1 MSIEEKIYT
10 RKELIA
16 APKEKIVQILATKWG
31 MTKGDFE
38 VFGVYRQSAS
48 NAWGY
53 LIDARSTETGL
64 KITYPLEELST
75 SSPSFWVSPSDASI
89 LYSIHEENLVS
100 CRLQLSSMEERKKH
114 SNPLEMSVKTGS
126 IKVLS
131 ELPENIPLD
140 IIENKDKRH
149 FISKSTFVLF
159 EKQAEKKLLKRGLE
173 ANAKLER
180 ELDEKKVKAK
190 DFLLGVKGEL
200 ENTLQKQ
207 EKVEFLVADLDKSH
221 TDLVEKNETL
231 EHEILQNRKK
241 MEHFQ
246 KDVAEIETKM
256 TKKLERLKAFISE
269 KSDFLE
275 TFEFA
280 DREDLDAFFQNPNEE
295 VMINDGLSFKN
306 DLNSNYE
313 LAVSYIQAHM
323 VESDILYS
331 RHIIE
336 NYITLLRTQDLVILA
351 GDSGSGKSNL
361 VKSFASA
368 VGGKAVIIPVKPNWT
383 SSEDLLGY
391 YNPLEKKYL
400 SSPFLDALL
409 EAKKNPHI
417 PYFVCLDE
425 MNLARV
431 EYYFA
436 DFLSLM
442 ETRTDSPEITLF
454 SDDES
459 SHVLS
464 ELKAV
469 EKVIFAAQEKY
480 SKKNVIDFVELMKDE
495 ELNTQIR
502 KTFGFSDKES
512 LVKYHGDIR
521 RMLTAVL
528 TVPSRLKVPANV
540 HIVGT
545 VNIDE
550 TTHYLSPKILD
561 RAHIMRFQSPLL
573 ADWDEILNEVDAYA
587 FEDIS
592 KPLLFEIEALG
603 ARQEYP
609 KFDRE
614 SDFCKLFVALN
625 REFFHKLGVE
635 FGMRT
640 IRQGLNYMKLFSDVN
655 DNEQQATNNFL
666 LHKVLPKFSFD
677 GNKMVGAQS
686 KLDLLDKVLHERMK
700 EILSKYESFDSDF
713 SSVQE
718 LEDIVENAKSNDG
731 VVNYWSK

>member
-1 MSIEEKIYT
+1 MSIENRIYT
-10 RKELIA
+10 RKELA
-16 APKEKIVQILATKWG
+16 GASTDELLQILAGAWG
-31 MTKGDFE
+31 VTNGEFE
-38 VFGVYRQSAS
+38 VYGLCQLVSGKEFGFLNEA
-48 NAWGY
+48 
-53 LIDARSTETGL
+53 ISTKTGL
-64 KITYPLEELST
+64 KIAYPLEELSV
-75 SSPSFWVSPSDASI
+75 SSPSFWVSPSDTKI
-89 LYSIHEENLVS
+89 LLPARTEKYVR
-100 CRLQLSSMEERKKH
+100 CRLQLSSVEEREKH
-114 SNPLEMSVKTGS
+114 SNPFEMSVRRGS
-126 IKVLS
+126 IEVLS
-131 ELPENIPLD
+131 ELPENIPID
-140 IIENKDKRH
+140 IFENKDKRN
-149 FISKSTFVLF
+149 FISKSTFDF
-159 EKQAEKKLLKRGLE
+159 YEKRAEERLSKDAQE
-173 ANAKLER
+173 AWAKLES
-180 ELDEKKVKAK
+180 ELREKKSKANE
-190 DFLLGVKGEL
+190 DLLSAKTEL
-200 ENTLQKQ
+200 ESTLQEQ
-207 EKVEFLVADLDKSH
+207 EKVRLSVTSLDESYTNLVD
-221 TDLVEKNETL
+221 KNENL
-231 EHEILQNRKK
+231 EREVLENEKK
-241 MEHFQ
+241 IEHFHD
-246 KDVAEIETKM
+246 DVAEIEAEM
-256 TKKLERLKAFISE
+256 TKKFERLKAFISE
-269 KSDFLE
+269 KSDFLD

-295 VMINDGLSFKN
+295 VESKDGISFN
-306 DLNSNYE
+306 NNLDSNYKD
-313 LAVSYIQAHM
+313 AVSYIQAHM

-361 VKSFASA
+361 VKSFAEA

-400 SSPFLDALL
+400 TSPFLDALL
-409 EAKKNPHI
+409 EAQKNPSI

-442 ETRTDSPEITLF
+442 ETRTGSPEITLF

-459 SHVLS
+459 AHVLS

-469 EKVIFAAQEKY
+469 ERVIFAAQEKY
-480 SKKNVIDFVELMKDE
+480 SKKGVIDFVELMKDE
-495 ELNTQIR
+495 ELNAEIR
-502 KTFGFSDKES
+502 KTFGFSDKDS
-512 LVKYHGDIR
+512 LIKYHGDVR

-528 TVPSRLKVPANV
+528 TVPSKLIVPANV

-573 ADWDEILNEVDAYA
+573 SDWDEILSEVDGFA
-587 FEDIS
+587 FEDVS

-614 SDFCKLFVALN
+614 SDFCKLFVEFN
-625 REFFHKLGVE
+625 KEFFHKLGVE

-640 IRQGLNYMKLFSDVN
+640 IRQGLNYVKLFGDVN
-655 DNEQQATNNFL
+655 DSEQQATNNFL

-686 KLDLLDKVLHERMK
+686 KLDLLDKVFHERIK
-700 EILSKYESFDSDF
+700 EILSEFENFDSDF
-713 SSVQE
+713 STVQE